1 MDEDKIFRDS
11 FRKYREEEI
20 SRRKAV
26 LENAMEKAA
35 KIISDSPSIDT
46 PTSIYD
52 KDVNILLVGNRC
64 VVIEY
69 RGHYFLH
76 NGSDCFAPFLS
87 YEEALNEYCQVEGN
101 KG

>member
-1 MDEDKIFRDS
+1 MDEDKVLRDTV
-11 FRKYREEEI
+11 RKYSEEEI

-26 LENAMEKAA
+26 LEKAMEKAA

-52 KDVNILLVGNRC
+52 KDVDILLVGSRC
-64 VVIEY
+64 VIIEY

-101 KG
+101 RG

>member
-20 SRRKAV
+20 GRRKAV

-64 VVIEY
+64 VVIKY